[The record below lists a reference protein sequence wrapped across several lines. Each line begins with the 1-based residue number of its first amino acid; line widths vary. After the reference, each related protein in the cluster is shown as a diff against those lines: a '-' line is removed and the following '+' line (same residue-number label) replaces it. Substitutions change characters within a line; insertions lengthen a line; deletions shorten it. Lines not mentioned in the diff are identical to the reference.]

1 MPREPTTL
9 ERRIRRHHERS
20 ELKEAATAAI
30 EGFGP
35 EILGFLVAVVRDKA
49 LAGEVFAQFCEEL
62 WSRLAAFHWKASFR
76 PWLYGLAWMAWQ
88 RLRREPHFR
97 KTISLPEEPEITAA
111 EERVRTVELARSE
124 SALDEGVARLRQ
136 SLDPEDQALLI
147 LRIDRRMSWEEI
159 ATVMISS
166 EEARDVAALGRK
178 AAFVQERF
186 SLVTA
191 NLKQLA
197 REKQLITEGD
207 S

>member
-9 ERRIRRHHERS
+9 ERRIRRHHQRS

-178 AAFVQERF
+178 AAFVQKRF

-197 REKQLITEGD
+197 REKQLFTEGD

>member
-1 MPREPTTL
+1 MPRDQTTL

-178 AAFVQERF
+178 AAFVQKRF

-197 REKQLITEGD
+197 REKQLFTEGD

>member
-76 PWLYGLAWMAWQ
+76 PWLYGLAWIAWQ

-147 LRIDRRMSWEEI
+147 LRVDRRMSWEEI

-166 EEARDVAALGRK
+166 EEASDVAALDRK

-186 SLVTA
+186 SLVTT

>member
-166 EEARDVAALGRK
+166 EEARDVAAIGRK

-197 REKQLITEGD
+197 REKRLITEGD

>member
-97 KTISLPEEPEITAA
+97 KTISLPDETEITAA

-178 AAFVQERF
+178 AAFVQKRF

-197 REKQLITEGD
+197 REKQLFTEGD

>member
-1 MPREPTTL
+1 MPRDPTTL
-9 ERRIRRHHERS
+9 ERRIRRHHQRS

-178 AAFVQERF
+178 AAFVQKRF

-197 REKQLITEGD
+197 REKQLFTEGD

>member
-197 REKQLITEGD
+197 REKRLITEGD

>member
-9 ERRIRRHHERS
+9 ERRIRRHHQRS

-35 EILGFLVAVVRDKA
+35 EILGFLVAVVRDKP

-178 AAFVQERF
+178 AAFVQKRF

-197 REKQLITEGD
+197 REKQLFTEGD

>member
-49 LAGEVFAQFCEEL
+49 LAGEVFGQFCEEL

>member
-178 AAFVQERF
+178 AAFVQKRF

-197 REKQLITEGD
+197 REKQLFTEGD